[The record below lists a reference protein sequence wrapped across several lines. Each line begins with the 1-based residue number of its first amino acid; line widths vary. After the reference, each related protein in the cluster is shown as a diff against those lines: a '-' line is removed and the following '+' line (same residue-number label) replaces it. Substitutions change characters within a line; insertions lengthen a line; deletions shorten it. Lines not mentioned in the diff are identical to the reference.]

1 MKSIRSLKKNN
12 RGASLLAVL
21 VVLVV
26 VSAIAVIITKLTIT
40 NIQMKEVERG
50 TKKNFYSAESVMDEL
65 YTGAGEK
72 ALSAMGVAYQ
82 DVLEHYL
89 DYTAAGKNLQTVF
102 TRNYMT
108 QLENTFYDGTSAKR
122 TKDNASSEVIYS
134 ISQYNVD
141 TVRSCIATAANQ
153 PCLITATADASY
165 DADYDAGVFTLNNV
179 KVSYTDAQGYETT
192 ITTNLVFTT
201 PQMNFSGGN
210 QVKEFMKYCL
220 IADKKIEVNANPVT
234 VAGNAYAGD
243 GGIEA
248 ITNGSGTFTGKK
260 IITRGTI
267 ATQSSS
273 NLTLGNGNS
282 AVWAE
287 NIETTGKGTST
298 LAINGNCFV
307 ADDLT
312 LNGVG
317 SQVTLQGNYYGY
329 NFQQNYAAQDVSKD
343 AKFSSAMM
351 VNARECKLDLQGLN
365 YLMLAG
371 RTFISRGENASNND
385 VMLGESLSARTNQLA
400 YYVPKDY
407 IDEGSKCF
415 TTDGQTKF
423 EQDTGVTNVT
433 DYLVA
438 AQQVVPYYY
447 KDKGTGADV
456 TNYYLNFAGEQEAND
471 YFAAYCSSV
480 KGSNFVNKYAAN
492 YLSDDAIILDSNRI
506 FTLKGDIMYRDAAGI
521 DLKEKQVVIDTAD
534 WDTAGAF
541 FELSSQLA
549 VKYKAL
555 QLGLTES
562 RPGVLASDVR
572 LTGAGGTVDKTIS
585 PMFDELID
593 RTALEAEVASKGTT
607 VSSGGKEY
615 IPVSNALAGGAYYQE
630 VILVDNDGEGAY
642 TIPSICSQGIVVAT
656 GDVYVPLNFTGMIIS
671 GGTVRF
677 ATNVTVSSDEMLV
690 SELFA
695 DDMDTSKTPTP
706 LFSHLFKN
714 CGSGSTGGALSGNID
729 VSLYLNYE
737 KWKKN

>member
-1 MKSIRSLKKNN
+1 MKSIRTLKKNN

-72 ALSAMGVAYQ
+72 ALDAMGVAYQ

-102 TRNYMT
+102 TRKYMDN
-108 QLENTFYDGTSAKR
+108 LENTFWDGTSAKN

-134 ISQYNVD
+134 ISKYNVN

-153 PCLITATADASY
+153 PCLITAEADASY
-165 DADYDAGVFTLNNV
+165 DADYDAGEFTLNNV

-220 IADKKIEVNANPVT
+220 IADKKIEVNSNPVT
-234 VAGNAYAGD
+234 VAGNAYAGAE
-243 GGIEA
+243 GIEA

-260 IITRGTI
+260 IVTRGTI

-273 NLTLGNGNS
+273 NLVLGNGNT
-282 AVWAE
+282 AIWAE
-287 NIETTGKGTST
+287 NIETTGKGASALT
-298 LAINGNCFV
+298 INGSCFV

-317 SQVTLQGNYYGY
+317 SNVTLQGNYYGY
-329 NFQQNYAAQDVSKD
+329 NFQQNYDAQNLSRD
-343 AKFSSAMM
+343 AQFSSAMM
-351 VNARECKLDLQGLN
+351 VNSRECKLDLQGLN

-371 RTFISRGENASNND
+371 RTFISRGNNVSNND
-385 VMLGESLSARTNQLA
+385 VMLGESISARTNQLA
-400 YYVPKDY
+400 YYVPRDY
-407 IDEGSKCF
+407 IDEGALNF
-415 TTDGQTKF
+415 TSDGLVKF
-423 EQDTGVTNVT
+423 EKDTGIAAV
-433 DYLVA
+433 DSYLGSP
-438 AQQVVPYYY
+438 QVVAYHYIE
-447 KDKGTGADV
+447 KGNGLAAV
-456 TNYYLNFAGEQEAND
+456 NYYLNFASEQKAND
-471 YFAAYCSSV
+471 YFSAYCSSE
-480 KGSNFVNKYAAN
+480 KGNMFVNKYAAN
-492 YLSDDAIILDSNRI
+492 YLSDDAIILDPNRI
-506 FTLKGDIMYRDAAGI
+506 FTLKGDIMYRDTPGT
-521 DLKEKQVVIDTAD
+521 DLKAKNVTIDATS
-534 WDTAGAF
+534 WDAAGAF

-549 VKYKAL
+549 VKYKSL

-562 RPGVLASDVR
+562 RPGVVSSDVR
-572 LTGAGGTVDKTIS
+572 LLGADGKVDKTIN

-593 RTALEAEVASKGTT
+593 RSTFEIVVNSNGS
-607 VSSGGKEY
+607 VVGSGGKEY
-615 IPVSNALAGGAYYQE
+615 VPVSKALAGGTHYQG

-642 TIPSICSQGIVVAT
+642 SIPTTYSQGIVVAT

-671 GGTVRF
+671 GGTIRF
-677 ATNVTVSSDEMLV
+677 ATNVTVSSDEMMV

-695 DDMDTSKTPTP
+695 DDMDPSKTPIP
-706 LFSHLFKN
+706 LFSHLFN
-714 CGSGSTGGALSGNID
+714 DCGSGLTGGSLSGNID